1 MNDQKKIDFSP
12 RGRIW
17 RRGEGKVSLFAV
29 PNIITIVRI
38 FFAPAIFFYTILEPN
53 IPSNRIIAATFFLVG
68 MATDGIDGFIA
79 RSRGLI
85 TEFGKLLDPIADK
98 VLVATALI
106 SLSIIGYIPW
116 WFTGIILLREIG
128 ITVFRFFA
136 LKDAVIPASR
146 AGKLKTFTQTLAITL
161 ALANFGGLGEWAEIT
176 TWTLL
181 WIAFALTVF
190 SGAIYLVEAWHKN
203 RDRDGR

>member
-1 MNDQKKIDFSP
+1 MSDQTKIDFSLS
-12 RGRIW
+12 GRVW
-17 RRGEGKVSLFAV
+17 KKGEGKVSVLAV

-38 FFAPAIFFYTILEPN
+38 FFAPAIFFFVVSDPGSQAGRVL
-53 IPSNRIIAATFFLVG
+53 AATFFLVG

-106 SLSIIGYIPW
+106 ALSIVGEIPW
-116 WFTGIILLREIG
+116 WFTGLILLREIG
-128 ITVFRFFA
+128 ITVYRFFA

-146 AGKLKTFTQTLAITL
+146 AGKLKTLFQTVAITL
-161 ALANFGGLGEWAEIT
+161 ALADFGQFGEWAVIT

-181 WIAFALTVF
+181 WIAFALTIV
-190 SGAIYLVEAWHKN
+190 SGAIYVFEAWYKN
-203 RDRDGR
+203 RRSQ